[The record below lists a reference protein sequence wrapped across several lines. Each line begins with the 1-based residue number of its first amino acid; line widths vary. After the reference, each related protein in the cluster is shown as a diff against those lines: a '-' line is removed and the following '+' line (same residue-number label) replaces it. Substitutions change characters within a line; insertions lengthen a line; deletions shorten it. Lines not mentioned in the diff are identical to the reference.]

1 MTKSGETMR
10 ISSGSQIATIL
21 TRNMS
26 SENAIIYEIDAVL
39 TSIVEFKSEVS
50 DSTTT
55 GIRVTSRWDGKTSP
69 SDSG

>member
-55 GIRVTSRWDGKTSP
+55 GIRVTSRGDGATSP

>member
-1 MTKSGETMR
+1 
-10 ISSGSQIATIL
+10 
-21 TRNMS
+21 MS

-69 SDSG
+69 SA

>member
-69 SDSG
+69 SA

>member
-55 GIRVTSRWDGKTSP
+55 GIRVISR
-69 SDSG
+69 

>member
-55 GIRVTSRWDGKTSP
+55 GIRVTSR
-69 SDSG
+69 